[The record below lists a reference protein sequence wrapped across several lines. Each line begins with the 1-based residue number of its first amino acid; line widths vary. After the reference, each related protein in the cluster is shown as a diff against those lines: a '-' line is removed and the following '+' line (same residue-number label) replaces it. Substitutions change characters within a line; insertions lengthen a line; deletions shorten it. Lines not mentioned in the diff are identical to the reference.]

1 MEILRKHK
9 IGIICGGWSSERAIS
24 LKSGYSVYEA
34 LMQSEYNCEL
44 IDLDNE
50 RTAFSKETYNN
61 IDIAFILVH
70 GRGGEDGKLQNFF
83 EKINLNFTGSDSKSS
98 YIGMDKI
105 QTKKIWKKEGI
116 NYPEFIEFNDNFEEI
131 LKLNQKVVV
140 KPANEGSSFGISIIE
155 NNKAAL
161 KNAINEAKK
170 YDEKVLIENFIN
182 GSELT
187 VAILDEKAFNP
198 IEIIPNSDYYD
209 FNAKY
214 MSNQTIY
221 REAKLSK
228 EQKSFLQNQ
237 ALHSFKT
244 IVCSG
249 WGRVDL
255 IFNGEDFYFLEVN
268 TVPGMTE
275 TSLVP
280 KAASFSG
287 LAFTNLLEKIL
298 LKSIA

>member
-24 LKSGYSVYEA
+24 LKSGYYVYEA

-70 GRGGEDGKLQNFF
+70 GRGGEDGRLQNFF

-244 IVCSG
+244 IGCSG

>member
-34 LMQSEYNCEL
+34 LMKSEYNCEL

-83 EKINLNFTGSDSKSS
+83 ENINLNFTGSDSKSS

-105 QTKKIWKKEGI
+105 KTKKIWKKEGI

-155 NNKAAL
+155 NNKVSL
-161 KNAINEAKK
+161 KKAINEAKK

-182 GSELT
+182 GNELT
-187 VAILDEKAFNP
+187 VAILDEKALNP

-214 MSNQTIY
+214 LSNQTIY
-221 REAKLSK
+221 REAKLNK
-228 EQKSFLQNQ
+228 EQKSYLQNQ

-244 IVCSG
+244 LGCYG

-255 IFNGEDFYFLEVN
+255 IFNGDDFYFLEVN

-287 LAFTNLLEKIL
+287 LAFINLLEKIL